1 MLPLFATTMLPQSL
15 ISMALLIG
23 ASWCSLV
30 NIARQAPD
38 SKIKLS
44 PAASLSLGI
53 PDVLPPVSATVAS
66 TAWIKDYLQ
75 FFSKTPELRA
85 LEAPAPS
92 LKPMRTKI
100 TNYGSR
106 LSNEHD
112 LSEFTRHLVEQLR
125 EEYEPKPKP
134 KKIQKQPV
142 IDLDID
148 QFIAYLIEHKGFT
161 EKQLAFLRRPKLDY
175 GYETIEKELT
185 MIRRQQNA
193 PKNISVG
200 GESAASRPA
209 TQNVLTFLVGLV
221 LWL

>member
-1 MLPLFATTMLPQSL
+1 MLPHSL
-15 ISMALLIG
+15 ISTALFVG
-23 ASWCSLV
+23 AAWCSLV
-30 NIARQAPD
+30 SIARQAPD

-44 PAASLSLGI
+44 HAASLSLGP
-53 PDVLPPVSATVAS
+53 PDILPPVSATVAS
-66 TAWIKDYLQ
+66 SAWIKDYLQ
-75 FFSKTPELRA
+75 FFSKAPELRA
-85 LEAPAPS
+85 LEVPAPS

-100 TNYGSR
+100 TNYGNR
-106 LSNEHD
+106 LANEND

-134 KKIQKQPV
+134 KIQKQPV

-175 GYETIEKELT
+175 GYETIERELT
-185 MIRRQQNA
+185 MIRRQQNE

-200 GESAASRPA
+200 GESAACRPA